1 MAKARSVATIT
12 LEARSGVGTTASQG
26 VRREGKIPGVVYG
39 HGQATPIS
47 VDAKQ
52 LADLIHSGAKS
63 KIVEA
68 TIAGKKDSVLL
79 RRVEADPISRKPL
92 SVDFQRVKQGEA
104 ITATVNV
111 VTTGVPI
118 GVTDGGG
125 VLDIVTHALDIRG
138 PAQSIPDSLT
148 VDVSQL
154 GVHQHIAASEVALPA
169 GFALLTAPDTVIAS
183 VEITRAE
190 AAESVPEAP
199 VADAAAPAAATA

>member
-1 MAKARSVATIT
+1 MAKARSVSTIT
-12 LEARSGVGTTASQG
+12 LEARAGVGTTASQG

-39 HGQATPIS
+39 HGQSTPIS

-68 TIAGKKDSVLL
+68 TIDGVKDSVLL

-92 SVDFQRVKQGEA
+92 SVDFQRVKSGEA
-104 ITATVNV
+104 ISATVNMV
-111 VTTGVPI
+111 VVGVPV

-125 VLDIVTHALDIRG
+125 VLDIVTHALEIRG

-154 GVHQHIAASEVALPA
+154 GVHEHISASQIALPD
-169 GFALLTAPDTVIAS
+169 GFALLTSPDTVIAS
-183 VEITRAE
+183 CEITRAE
-190 AAESVPEAP
+190 AAEIVPEIA
-199 VADAAAPAAATA
+199 ADVPAAAPTA